1 MGLPPV
7 IDGHNDA
14 LLRVRRHGGSLLD
27 RSEVGHLDVPRARE
41 GGLAAGF
48 FAVFV
53 PGDDRIDW
61 AEVAGPPYDLP
72 LSPPVDADRAAI
84 EAAAMA
90 DLLVAS
96 EGPLRVVRTAAEL
109 QRCVTEG
116 PLGAILHLEGAEPI
130 EPDLSNLEGWYER
143 GLRSIG
149 LVWSRPN
156 AFATGAAFR
165 SPGSAD
171 TGPGLTRA
179 GRALVDACER
189 LGIVVDVSHLNTRG
203 LRGVL
208 RRARGPVVATHSNA
222 HAVSPSSRNLTDPEL
237 RAIAATGGVV
247 GIVFSVALLR
257 PDGGFDTRTPIAD
270 VVRHVGHVAETA
282 GIDHVALG
290 SDFDGALIPDEIG
303 DVTGLPRV
311 LEALRAAGYGG
322 DELRKIAHGNWLRVL
337 REVWRG

>member
-1 MGLPPV
+1 MSLPRV

-14 LLRVRRHGGSLLD
+14 LLRVHRSGGSLRERD
-27 RSEVGHLDVPRARE
+27 AIGHVDVPRARE

-53 PGDDRIDW
+53 PGEEGRINP
-61 AEVAGPPYDLP
+61 AALGPPPFELP
-72 LSPPVDADRAAI
+72 LSPPVDPERAAL

-90 DLLVAS
+90 DLLARELS
-96 EGPLRVVRTAAEL
+96 VVRTAEEL
-109 QRCVTEG
+109 ERCVAGG

-156 AFATGAAFR
+156 AFAHGTPFR
-165 SPGSAD
+165 YPGSANA
-171 TGPGLTRA
+171 GPGLTRA
-179 GRALVDACER
+179 GRALVDTCER
-189 LGIVVDVSHLNTRG
+189 LGIVLDVSHLNTRG

-208 RRARGPVVATHSNA
+208 RRAHGPVVATHSNA
-222 HAVSPSSRNLTDPEL
+222 HAVCPASRNLTDAEL

-247 GIVFSVALLR
+247 GICFSVAMLR
-257 PDGGFDTRTPIAD
+257 PDGGLDTDTPLAD
-270 VVRHVGHVAETA
+270 VVRHVEHVAEQA

-290 SDFDGALIPDEIG
+290 SDFDGAAIPDEIG
-303 DVTGLPRV
+303 DATGLPRV
-311 LEALRAAGYGG
+311 LEALRAAGYG
-322 DELRKIAHGNWLRVL
+322 DDDLRKIAHGNWLRVL

>member
-1 MGLPPV
+1 MSLPTV

-14 LLRVRRHGGSLLD
+14 LLRVRRSGGSLLD
-27 RSEVGHLDVPRARE
+27 RSAFGHLDVPRARE

-53 PGDDRIDW
+53 PGEDRIEPT
-61 AEVAGPPYDLP
+61 ALGPPPFELP
-72 LSPPVDADRAAI
+72 LSPPVDPERAAL
-84 EAAAMA
+84 EGAAMA
-90 DLLVAS
+90 DLLARDLPIVQTV
-96 EGPLRVVRTAAEL
+96 EEL
-109 QRCVTEG
+109 ERCVAGG

-130 EPDLSNLEGWYER
+130 EPDLSNLEGWYAR

-156 AFATGAAFR
+156 AFGHGAPFR
-165 SPGSAD
+165 YPGSAD
-171 TGPGLTRA
+171 VGPGLTRA
-179 GRALVDACER
+179 GRALVDACGR
-189 LGIVVDVSHLNTRG
+189 LGIALDVSHLNTRG

-222 HAVSPSSRNLTDPEL
+222 HAVCPCSRNLTDAEL

-247 GIVFSVALLR
+247 GITFSVGMLR
-257 PDGGFDTRTPIAD
+257 PDGGLDTQTPLAD
-270 VVRHVGHVAETA
+270 VVRHVDHVAEQA

-290 SDFDGALIPDEIG
+290 SDFDGAGIPDEIS

-311 LEALRAAGYGG
+311 LEALRAAGY
-322 DELRKIAHGNWLRVL
+322 DDDALRKVAHENWLRVL
-337 REVWRG
+337 HTVWRS

>member
-1 MGLPPV
+1 VTRLCV

-14 LLRVRRHGGSLLD
+14 LLRVRRHGGSLVE
-27 RSEVGHLDVPRARE
+27 RSEAGHLDVQRARE
-41 GGLAAGF
+41 AGLAAGF

-53 PGDDRIDW
+53 PSDDRIDW
-61 AEVAGPPYDLP
+61 AAIGGPPYELP
-72 LSPPVDADRAAI
+72 LAPPVDTDHAAL

-90 DLLVAS
+90 DLLVAA
-96 EGPLRVVRTAAEL
+96 EGPLHLVRTAEEL
-109 QRCVTEG
+109 ERCIAGG
-116 PLGAILHLEGAEPI
+116 PPGAILHLEGAEPI

-149 LVWSRPN
+149 FVWSRPN
-156 AFATGAAFR
+156 AFASGAPGRF
-165 SPGSAD
+165 PGSAD
-171 TGPGLTRA
+171 VGPGLTRP

-222 HAVSPSSRNLTDPEL
+222 HAVCPSSRNLTDTEL

-247 GIVFSVALLR
+247 GINFSVALLR
-257 PDGGFDTRTPIAD
+257 PDGRFDTRAPIAD
-270 VVRHVGHVAETA
+270 VVRHVDHVAEQA

-290 SDFDGALIPDEIG
+290 SDFDGAVIPDAIG

-311 LEALRAAGYGG
+311 LEALRAAGYDDGA
-322 DELRKIAHGNWLRVL
+322 LRKIAHGNWLRVL
-337 REVWRG
+337 REVWRA

>member
-1 MGLPPV
+1 MSLPPV

-14 LLRVRRHGGSLLD
+14 LLRVRRHGGSLLE
-27 RSEVGHLDVPRARE
+27 RSEAGHLDVPRARE
-41 GGLAAGF
+41 AGLAAGF

-53 PGDDRIDW
+53 PGEDRIDW
-61 AEVAGPPYDLP
+61 RALGPPPFELP
-72 LSPPVDADRAAI
+72 LAPPVDPERAAL

-90 DLLVAS
+90 DLLTRS
-96 EGPLRVVRTAAEL
+96 LDIVRTAEEL
-109 QRCVTEG
+109 ERCVAGG

-156 AFATGAAFR
+156 AFAHGAPFR
-165 SPGSAD
+165 YPGSAD
-171 TGPGLTRA
+171 VGPGLTRA
-179 GRALVDACER
+179 GRVLVDACGR
-189 LGIVVDVSHLNTRG
+189 LGIALDVSHLNTRG

-222 HAVSPSSRNLTDPEL
+222 HAVCPASRNLTDAEL

-247 GIVFSVALLR
+247 GITFSVGMLR
-257 PDGGFDTRTPIAD
+257 PDGGLDTRTPIAD
-270 VVRHVGHVAETA
+270 VVRHVDHVAEKA

-290 SDFDGALIPDEIG
+290 SDFDGAAIPDEIG

-311 LEALRAAGYGG
+311 LEALRAAGYG
-322 DELRKIAHGNWLRVL
+322 DDDLRKIAHGNWLRVL

>member
-1 MGLPPV
+1 MSLPPI

-14 LLRVRRHGGSLLD
+14 LLRLRRSGGSLLERTD
-27 RSEVGHLDVPRARE
+27 EGHLDVPRAQE
-41 GGLAAGF
+41 AGLAAGF

-53 PGDDRIDW
+53 PGEDRIDW
-61 AEVAGPPYDLP
+61 ATVADPPYELP
-72 LSPPVDADRAAI
+72 LSPPVDADRAAL
-84 EAAAMA
+84 EAAATA
-90 DLLVAS
+90 DLARSLHLVRSAD
-96 EGPLRVVRTAAEL
+96 EL
-109 QRCVTEG
+109 ERCVAGG
-116 PLGAILHLEGAEPI
+116 PLGAILPLEGAEPI

-149 LVWSRPN
+149 LVWSRQN
-156 AFATGAAFR
+156 AFASGAPGR
-165 SPGSAD
+165 YPGSAD
-171 TGPGLTRA
+171 KGRGLTRA

-208 RRARGPVVATHSNA
+208 RRARRPVVATHSNA
-222 HAVSPSSRNLTDPEL
+222 HAVCPASRNLTDAEL

-247 GIVFSVALLR
+247 GITFSVAMLR
-257 PDGGFDTRTPIAD
+257 PDGRFDTRAPIGD
-270 VVRHVGHVAETA
+270 VARHVDHVAETA

-311 LEALRAAGYGG
+311 LEALRAVGHD
-322 DELRKIAHGNWLRVL
+322 DESLRKIAHGNWLRAL
-337 REVWRG
+337 RTVWGS

>member
-1 MGLPPV
+1 MSLPPV

-14 LLRVRRHGGSLLD
+14 LLRVRRSGGSLLE
-27 RSEVGHLDVPRARE
+27 RTATGHLDVPRARE

-53 PGDDRIDW
+53 PGEDRIDW
-61 AEVAGPPYDLP
+61 RALGPPPFERP
-72 LSPPVDADRAAI
+72 LSPPVDPERAAL

-90 DLLVAS
+90 DLLVES
-96 EGPLRVVRTAAEL
+96 KLLLVRTAKEL
-109 QRCVTEG
+109 ERCVAGG

-156 AFATGAAFR
+156 AFASGAAFR
-165 SPGSAD
+165 YPGSAD

-179 GRALVDACER
+179 GRALVDACGR
-189 LGIVVDVSHLNTRG
+189 LGIALDVSHLNTRG

-208 RRARGPVVATHSNA
+208 RRARGPIVATHSNA
-222 HAVSPSSRNLTDPEL
+222 HAVCPASRNLTNAEL

-247 GIVFSVALLR
+247 GITFSVAILR
-257 PDGGFDTRTPIAD
+257 PDGRFDTQTPIAD
-270 VVRHVGHVAETA
+270 VVRHVDHVAEQA

-290 SDFDGALIPDEIG
+290 SDFDGAAIPDEIG

-311 LEALRAAGYGG
+311 LEALRAGGYD
-322 DELRKIAHGNWLRVL
+322 DEALRKIAHGNWLRVM
-337 REVWRG
+337 REVWRA

>member
-1 MGLPPV
+1 MSLPRV

-14 LLRVRRHGGSLLD
+14 LLRVHRSGGSLRERD
-27 RSEVGHLDVPRARE
+27 AIGHVDVPRARE

-53 PGDDRIDW
+53 PGEEGRINP
-61 AEVAGPPYDLP
+61 AALGPPPFELP
-72 LSPPVDADRAAI
+72 LSPPVDPERAAL

-90 DLLVAS
+90 DLLARELS
-96 EGPLRVVRTAAEL
+96 VVRTAEEL
-109 QRCVTEG
+109 ERCVAGG

-156 AFATGAAFR
+156 AFAHGTPFR
-165 SPGSAD
+165 YPGSAD
-171 TGPGLTRA
+171 VGPGLTRA

-189 LGIVVDVSHLNTRG
+189 LGIVLDVSHLNTRG

-208 RRARGPVVATHSNA
+208 RRAHGPVVATHSNA
-222 HAVSPSSRNLTDPEL
+222 HAVCPASRNLADAEL

-247 GIVFSVALLR
+247 GICFSVAMLR
-257 PDGGFDTRTPIAD
+257 PDGALDTQTPLAD
-270 VVRHVGHVAETA
+270 VVRHV
-282 GIDHVALG
+282 DHVALG
-290 SDFDGALIPDEIG
+290 SDFDGAAIPDEIG
-303 DVTGLPRV
+303 DATGLPRV
-311 LEALRAAGYGG
+311 LEALRAAGYG
-322 DELRKIAHGNWLRVL
+322 DDDLRKIAHGNWLRVL
-337 REVWRG
+337 GEVWRD

>member
-1 MGLPPV
+1 VSLPAIV
-7 IDGHNDA
+7 DGHNDA
-14 LLRVRRHGGSLLD
+14 ILRVRRSGGSLLD
-27 RSEVGHLDVPRARE
+27 RSEVGHIDVPRARE

-53 PGDDRIDW
+53 PGEDRIDW
-61 AEVAGPPYDLP
+61 TALGPPPFELP
-72 LSPPVDADRAAI
+72 LSPPVDPERAAL

-90 DLLVAS
+90 DLLARELPVA
-96 EGPLRVVRTAAEL
+96 RTVAEL
-109 QRCVTEG
+109 ERCVAGG

-149 LVWSRPN
+149 LVWSRRN
-156 AFATGAAFR
+156 AFASGAPGR
-165 SPGSAD
+165 YPGSAD
-171 TGPGLTRA
+171 AGRGLTRA

-189 LGIVVDVSHLNTRG
+189 LGVVVDVSHLNTRG

-208 RRARGPVVATHSNA
+208 RRASGPVVATHSNA
-222 HAVSPSSRNLTDPEL
+222 HAVCPSSRNLTDPEL

-247 GIVFSVALLR
+247 GINFSVAMLR
-257 PDGGFDTRTPIAD
+257 PDGRFDTRAPIAD
-270 VVRHVGHVAETA
+270 VVRHVDHIAEHA

-290 SDFDGALIPDEIG
+290 SDFDGAVIPDEIG

-311 LEALRAAGYGG
+311 LEALRAAGYG
-322 DELRKIAHGNWLRVL
+322 DDDLRKIAHGNWLRVL
-337 REVWRG
+337 REVWRD

>member
-1 MGLPPV
+1 MSLPAI

-14 LLRVRRHGGSLLD
+14 LLRGRGSGGSLLERTD
-27 RSEVGHLDVPRARE
+27 EGHLDVPRAQE
-41 GGLAAGF
+41 AGLAAGF

-53 PGDDRIDW
+53 PGGDKIDW
-61 AEVAGPPYDLP
+61 DAVANPPYELP
-72 LSPPVDADRAAI
+72 LAPPVDADRAAL

-90 DLLVAS
+90 DLARSLH
-96 EGPLRVVRTAAEL
+96 LVRTAEEVE
-109 QRCVTEG
+109 RCVAG
-116 PLGAILHLEGAEPI
+116 APLRAILHHEGAEPI

-156 AFATGAAFR
+156 AFASGAQGR
-165 SPGSAD
+165 YPGSAD
-171 TGPGLTRA
+171 VGPGLTRA
-179 GRALVDACER
+179 GRALVDACGR
-189 LGIVVDVSHLNTRG
+189 LGIALDVSHLNTRG

-222 HAVSPSSRNLTDPEL
+222 HAVCPASRNLTDAEL

-247 GIVFSVALLR
+247 GICFSVGMLR
-257 PDGGFDTRTPIAD
+257 PDGRLDTRTPLAD
-270 VVRHVGHVAETA
+270 VVRHVDHVAAVA

-290 SDFDGALIPDEIG
+290 SDFDGAVIPDEIG

-311 LEALRAAGYGG
+311 LEALRAAGCD
-322 DELRKIAHGNWLRVL
+322 DEALRKIAHGNWLRVL
-337 REVWRG
+337 REVWRA

>member
-1 MGLPPV
+1 MSLPPV

-14 LLRVRRHGGSLLD
+14 LLRVRRSGGNLLERTD
-27 RSEVGHLDVPRARE
+27 EGHLDVPRARE

-53 PGDDRIDW
+53 PGEDRMDW
-61 AEVAGPPYDLP
+61 RALGPPPFELP
-72 LSPPVDADRAAI
+72 LAPAVDPERAAL

-90 DLLVAS
+90 DLLAR
-96 EGPLRVVRTAAEL
+96 ELPIVRAVEEL
-109 QRCVTEG
+109 ARCVDGG

-130 EPDLSNLEGWYER
+130 EPDLSNLDGWYER

-156 AFATGAAFR
+156 AFADGAPFR
-165 SPGSAD
+165 YPGSAD
-171 TGPGLTRA
+171 VGPGLTRA
-179 GRALVDACER
+179 GRALVDACGR
-189 LGIVVDVSHLNTRG
+189 LGIALDVSHLNTRG

-208 RRARGPVVATHSNA
+208 RRARGPVLATHSNA
-222 HAVSPSSRNLTDPEL
+222 HAVSPSSRNLTDQQL
-237 RAIAATGGVV
+237 RALAATGGVV
-247 GIVFSVALLR
+247 GIVFSVPLPR
-257 PDGGFDTRTPIAD
+257 PDGRFDTRTPIAD
-270 VVRHVGHVAETA
+270 VVRHVDHVAEVA

-290 SDFDGALIPDEIG
+290 SDFHGAVIPDEVG

-311 LEALRAAGYGG
+311 LEALRRAGY
-322 DELRKIAHGNWLRVL
+322 DDDALRKIAHGNWLRVL

>member
-1 MGLPPV
+1 MSLPVV

-14 LLRVRRHGGSLLD
+14 LLRVRRSGGNLLERTD
-27 RSEVGHLDVPRARE
+27 AGHLDVPRARE

-53 PGDDRIDW
+53 PGEDRIDW
-61 AEVAGPPYDLP
+61 AAVADPPYELP
-72 LSPPVDADRAAI
+72 LGAPVDGDRAAL

-96 EGPLRVVRTAAEL
+96 KIRLVRTAADLE
-109 QRCVTEG
+109 RCVAGEG
-116 PLGAILHLEGAEPI
+116 LGAILHLEGAEPI

-156 AFATGAAFR
+156 AFASGAPFR
-165 SPGSAD
+165 YPGSAD
-171 TGPGLTRA
+171 AGPGLTRA
-179 GRALVDACER
+179 GRALVDAFER
-189 LGIVVDVSHLNTRG
+189 LGIVLDVSHLNTRG

-222 HAVSPSSRNLTDPEL
+222 HAVCPASRNLTDTEL

-247 GIVFSVALLR
+247 GITFSVAMLR
-257 PDGGFDTRTPIAD
+257 PDGRFDTRAPLAD
-270 VVRHVGHVAETA
+270 VVRHVDHVAETA

-290 SDFDGALIPDEIG
+290 SDFDGAVIPDEIG
-303 DVTGLPRV
+303 DVRGLPRV
-311 LEALRAAGYGG
+311 LEALRAAGYD
-322 DELRKIAHGNWLRVL
+322 DEALRKIAHGNWLRVL

>member
-1 MGLPPV
+1 MSLPAV

-14 LLRVRRHGGSLLD
+14 LLRVRRSGGSLLERTD
-27 RSEVGHLDVPRARE
+27 AGHLDVPRAKE

-53 PGDDRIDW
+53 PGEDRLDW
-61 AEVAGPPYDLP
+61 GGIGAPPYELP
-72 LSPPVDADRAAI
+72 LSRPVDADRAAL

-90 DLLVAS
+90 DLLVRS
-96 EGPLRVVRTAAEL
+96 QGPLSVVRTAEEL
-109 QRCVTEG
+109 ERCVAGG

-156 AFATGAAFR
+156 AFASGAPFR
-165 SPGSAD
+165 YPGSAD
-171 TGPGLTRA
+171 SGPGLTRA
-179 GRALVDACER
+179 GRALVDACGR
-189 LGIVVDVSHLNTRG
+189 LGIALDVSHLNTRG
-203 LRGVL
+203 LRAVL

-222 HAVSPSSRNLTDPEL
+222 HAVCPASRNLTDPEL
-237 RAIAATGGVV
+237 RAVAATGGVV
-247 GIVFSVALLR
+247 GITFSVPMLR
-257 PDGGFDTRTPIAD
+257 PDGRLDTRTPIAD
-270 VVRHVGHVAETA
+270 IVRHVGHVADQA

-290 SDFDGALIPDEIG
+290 SDFDGAAIPDEIG

-311 LEALRAAGYGG
+311 LEALRAAGYG
-322 DELRKIAHGNWLRVL
+322 DDDLRKIAHGNWLRVL
-337 REVWRG
+337 REVWRN

>member
-1 MGLPPV
+1 MILPPV

-14 LLRVRRHGGSLLD
+14 LLRVRRHGGSLD
-27 RSEVGHLDVPRARE
+27 KRSEAGHFDVPRARE

-53 PGDDRIDW
+53 PGENGIDW
-61 AEVAGPPYDLP
+61 EAVAEPPYELP
-72 LSPPVDADRAAI
+72 LSPPVDRERAAL
-84 EAAAMA
+84 EAAATA

-96 EGPLRVVRTAAEL
+96 ELLLVRTADEL
-109 QRCVTEG
+109 ERCVAGG

-156 AFATGAAFR
+156 AFASGAPFR
-165 SPGSAD
+165 YPGSAD

-189 LGIVVDVSHLNTRG
+189 LGIEIDVSHLNTRG

-208 RRARGPVVATHSNA
+208 RRAHGPVVATHSNA
-222 HAVSPSSRNLTDPEL
+222 HAVCPSSRNLTDAEL

-247 GIVFSVALLR
+247 GINFSVAMLR
-257 PDGGFDTRTPIAD
+257 PDGRFDTRAPIAD
-270 VVRHVGHVAETA
+270 VVRHVDHVAEQA

-290 SDFDGALIPDEIG
+290 SDFDGAVIPDEIG

-311 LEALRAAGYGG
+311 LEALRAAGYD
-322 DELRKIAHGNWLRVL
+322 DEPLGKIAHGNWLRVL

>member
-1 MGLPPV
+1 MSLPPV

-14 LLRVRRHGGSLLD
+14 LLRVRRSDGSLLD
-27 RSEVGHLDVPRARE
+27 RSEVGHLDAPRARE

-53 PGDDRIDW
+53 PGEDRIDW
-61 AEVAGPPYDLP
+61 TALGPPPFELP
-72 LSPPVDADRAAI
+72 LSPAIDPERAAL

-90 DLLVAS
+90 DLLAR
-96 EGPLRVVRTAAEL
+96 ELPIVRTVGALE
-109 QRCVTEG
+109 RCVEG
-116 PLGAILHLEGAEPI
+116 EPLGAILHLEGAEPI
-130 EPDLSNLEGWYER
+130 EPDLSNLAGWYEL

-156 AFATGAAFR
+156 AFASGAPFR
-165 SPGSAD
+165 YPGSAD
-171 TGPGLTRA
+171 VGPGLTRA
-179 GRALVDACER
+179 GRALVDACGR
-189 LGIVVDVSHLNTRG
+189 LGIVLDVSHLNTRG

-222 HAVSPSSRNLTDPEL
+222 HTVCPASRNLTDAEL

-247 GIVFSVALLR
+247 GICFSVAMLR
-257 PDGGFDTRTPIAD
+257 PDGGLDTRTPLAD
-270 VVRHVGHVAETA
+270 VLRHVDHMADKA

-290 SDFDGALIPDEIG
+290 SDFDGAAIPDEIG

-311 LEALRAAGYGG
+311 LEALRAAGYG
-322 DELRKIAHGNWLRVL
+322 DDDLRKVAHGNWLRVL

>member
-1 MGLPPV
+1 MSLPRV
-7 IDGHNDA
+7 TDGHNDA
-14 LLRVRRHGGSLLD
+14 LLRVRRHGGSLLE
-27 RSEVGHLDVPRARE
+27 RAEAGHLDVPRARE

-53 PGDDRIDW
+53 PGQDRIDRRSL
-61 AEVAGPPYDLP
+61 GPPPFELP
-72 LSPPVDADRAAI
+72 LSPPVDPERAAL

-90 DLLVAS
+90 DLLVRS
-96 EGPLRVVRTAAEL
+96 VHVVRTTEEL
-109 QRCVTEG
+109 ERCVAGG

-156 AFATGAAFR
+156 AFATGAPFR
-165 SPGSAD
+165 YPGSAD
-171 TGPGLTRA
+171 VGPGLTRA
-179 GRALVDACER
+179 GRALVDACGR
-189 LGIVVDVSHLNTRG
+189 LGIVLDVSHLNTRG

-208 RRARGPVVATHSNA
+208 RRAGGPVVATHSNA
-222 HAVSPSSRNLTDPEL
+222 HAVCPASRNLTDAEL
-237 RAIAATGGVV
+237 RAIAGTGGVV
-247 GIVFSVALLR
+247 GICFSVAMLR
-257 PDGGFDTRTPIAD
+257 PDGGLDTRTPLAD
-270 VVRHVGHVAETA
+270 VVRHVDHVAEQA

-290 SDFDGALIPDEIG
+290 SDFDGAAIPDEIG

-311 LEALRAAGYGG
+311 LEALRAAGYG
-322 DELRKIAHGNWLRVL
+322 DDDLRKIAHGNWLRVL

>member
-1 MGLPPV
+1 MSLPPV

-14 LLRVRRHGGSLLD
+14 LLRMRRSGGSLLERTD
-27 RSEVGHLDVPRARE
+27 EGHLDVPRARE
-41 GGLAAGF
+41 AGLAAGF

-53 PGDDRIDW
+53 PGEDRIDW
-61 AEVAGPPYDLP
+61 AAVADPPYELP
-72 LSPPVDADRAAI
+72 LSPAVDPDRAAL

-90 DLLVAS
+90 DLLVQA
-96 EGPLRVVRTAAEL
+96 EGPLRVVRTADDLE
-109 QRCVTEG
+109 RCLAGG

-156 AFATGAAFR
+156 AFGCGAPFR
-165 SPGSAD
+165 FPGSAD
-171 TGPGLTRA
+171 AGPGLTRA

-189 LGIVVDVSHLNTRG
+189 LGIVLDVSHLNTRG

-222 HAVSPSSRNLTDPEL
+222 HAVSPSPRNLTNQQL

-257 PDGGFDTRTPIAD
+257 SDGRFDTRTPIAD
-270 VVRHVGHVAETA
+270 VVRHVDHVADTV

-311 LEALRAAGYGG
+311 LEALRDAGY
-322 DELRKIAHGNWLRVL
+322 DDDALAKIAHRNWLRVL

>member
-1 MGLPPV
+1 MSLPPV

-14 LLRVRRHGGSLLD
+14 LLRLRRSGGSLLE
-27 RSEVGHLDVPRARE
+27 RTEAGHLDVPRARE
-41 GGLAAGF
+41 AGLAAGF

-53 PGDDRIDW
+53 PGDDRVDW
-61 AEVAGPPYDLP
+61 TAIGPPPYELP
-72 LSPPVDADRAAI
+72 LSPPVDADRAAL

-90 DLLVAS
+90 DLLVEAD
-96 EGPLRVVRTAAEL
+96 GPLCVVRTAAEL
-109 QRCVTEG
+109 ERCVAGG

-156 AFATGAAFR
+156 AFASGAAFR
-165 SPGSAD
+165 YPGSAD

-179 GRALVDACER
+179 GRALVDACHR
-189 LGIVVDVSHLNTRG
+189 LGILLDVSHLNTRG

-208 RRARGPVVATHSNA
+208 RRPAGPVVATHSNA
-222 HAVSPSSRNLTDPEL
+222 HAVCPASRNLTNAEL

-247 GIVFSVALLR
+247 GITFSVAMLR
-257 PDGGFDTRTPIAD
+257 PDGRLDTRTPIAD
-270 VVRHVGHVAETA
+270 VVRHVDHVTEQV

-290 SDFDGALIPDEIG
+290 SDFDGAAIPDEIG

-311 LEALRAAGYGG
+311 LEALRAGGYD
-322 DELRKIAHGNWLRVL
+322 DEALRKIALGNWLRVL
-337 REVWRG
+337 REVWRA

>member
-1 MGLPPV
+1 M
-7 IDGHNDA
+7 
-14 LLRVRRHGGSLLD
+14 RRSGGSLVERTD
-27 RSEVGHLDVPRARE
+27 EGHLDVPRARE

-53 PGDDRIDW
+53 TDEGGIDW
-61 AEVAGPPYDLP
+61 DAMAEPPYELP
-72 LSPPVDADRAAI
+72 LAPPLDRDRAAL
-84 EAAAMA
+84 EAAATA
-90 DLLVAS
+90 DVLVAS
-96 EGPLRVVRTAAEL
+96 ELPLVRTAEDL
-109 QRCVTEG
+109 ERCVAGG

-156 AFATGAAFR
+156 AFASGVPFCF
-165 SPGSAD
+165 PGSAD
-171 TGPGLTRA
+171 AGPGLTRA

-222 HAVSPSSRNLTDPEL
+222 HAVCPSSRNLTDAEL

-247 GIVFSVALLR
+247 GINFSVGMLR
-257 PDGGFDTRTPIAD
+257 PDGRFDTRTPLAD
-270 VVRHVGHVAETA
+270 VVRHVDHVAEQT

-290 SDFDGALIPDEIG
+290 SDFDGTPIPDEIG
-303 DVTGLPRV
+303 DVTGLPHV
-311 LEALRAAGYGG
+311 FEALRAAGYD
-322 DELRKIAHGNWLRVL
+322 DESLRKIAHGNWLRVL
-337 REVWRG
+337 REVWRA